1 MKTILITGASRGI
14 GYDTALQLCRIKHRV
29 IAVAR
34 NSAGLEKLYNEV
46 RKAGYAENLIVIPAD
61 ISTRVGVVDL
71 VNRIKEVTP
80 VIDVLVNNAGTLVNK
95 AFAAITEEELRGVYE
110 VNVFTPFRLI
120 QACLSLL
127 RKSNAPHIVNIGSMG
142 GLNGSS
148 KFPGLSAYSSSKGAL
163 AILSEVLAEEL
174 KAENIKVN
182 CLALGAAQTEM
193 LQEAFPGYNAPLS
206 SSKMA
211 EYISWFCIHGSEFFN
226 GKVIPVALSTP

>member
-14 GYDTALQLCRIKHRV
+14 GFDTALNLCRAKHRI

-34 NSAGLEKLYNEV
+34 NSAGLEKLYNAV
-46 RKAGYAENLIVIPAD
+46 RNAGYADNLIVIPAD
-61 ISTRVGVVDL
+61 ISTRAGVVDL
-71 VNRIKEVTP
+71 TNRLKEVTP

-95 AFAAITEEELRGVYE
+95 AFKDITEEELRGVYE
-110 VNVFTPFRLI
+110 VNLFTPFILT
-120 QACLSLL
+120 QSCLSLL
-127 RKSNAPHIVNIGSMG
+127 KRSTSPHIVNIGSMG
-142 GLNGSS
+142 GLNGSA

-193 LQEAFPGYNAPLS
+193 LEEAFPGYTAPLT

-211 EYISWFCIHGSEFFN
+211 EYISWFSIHGAEFFN

>member
-14 GYDTALQLCRIKHRV
+14 GYDTALQLCRTKHRV

-46 RKAGYAENLIVIPAD
+46 RTAGYAENLIVIPAD

-193 LQEAFPGYNAPLS
+193 LQEAFPGYSAPLS